1 MNRFCVDYETRS
13 ELDVKKVGGIT
24 YAQHPSTEIMC
35 VGYKINEMKSK
46 IWLPW
51 DDKIPS
57 ELLDA
62 YNDMPEDSRL
72 AHNALFEQCIT
83 AFVMPKYT
91 KKIIHLPPP
100 MWKCSAAK
108 AAAVAIPRDLEGA
121 CLSLNLKIKK
131 NMEGRK
137 LMLKHSKPRSAWV
150 KWTNGGETTVLKD
163 PRKFF
168 DDVDER
174 EIIYNYCRTDV
185 DAEDLL
191 DRSLPDLIPFEREV
205 WILNQYMNLNGV
217 RIDVDTVKRI
227 MKWIKI
233 ETRRLNEELAVVT
246 DRKVRTV
253 NQRDKF
259 LRWISKQGISL
270 PNLQAETVTKL
281 IEMIDKGESKM
292 VRRASNPAAVR
303 EALVIRQQI
312 GKSSLKKYP
321 AMLKRVS
328 MDGRVKDYSM
338 YHGASTGREAGRGLQ
353 LQNLVKGKIKD
364 TDLAI
369 EMIRTSDLEEI
380 RFLYGD
386 LMEVFSSCVRGMIQA
401 SKKRFLYAADYNA
414 IEARVLQWM
423 AGDKAGLKRFRDGI
437 DSYVLLA
444 EKIFACKVTRGTSD
458 GEAMREV
465 GKRGELGAGF
475 GMGGPKFYKTCLK
488 YGATNVTEAL
498 CKRAINIFREVHPE
512 IEAMWK
518 NLEQAVVKAIRKPG
532 RVVTVNKTSWQ
543 VKDGFLW
550 CELPSG
556 RKLAYYKPTVRM
568 EPTPWGEL
576 APKIYHWSVN
586 PKTKKWENASTYGGK
601 LTENVVQATA
611 RDVLMDA
618 AVRLKKHDYTYLFS
632 VHDEAISESED
643 GDIREYEKILM
654 TLPKWADGLP
664 IVAKGWKGPR
674 YAKK

>member
-1 MNRFCVDYETRS
+1 MNRLCIDYETRS
-13 ELDVKKVGGIT
+13 EVNVKQVGGVT

-35 VGYKINEMKSK
+35 VGYKINQSKSR

-51 DDKIPS
+51 ADRIPG

-62 YNDMPEDSRL
+62 FNDAPEDSRL

-83 AFVMPKYT
+83 SFVMPKYT
-91 KKIIHLPPP
+91 KKIRPLPPK

-121 CLSLNLKIKK
+121 CLSLDLKIKK
-131 NMEGRK
+131 NMNGRK
-137 LMLKHSKPRSAWV
+137 LMLKHAKPRSAWL
-150 KWTNGGETTVLKD
+150 KWIASGKTTNIKD
-163 PRKFF
+163 DRKYF
-168 DDVDER
+168 DDEDER
-174 EIIYNYCRTDV
+174 EEIYSYCGTDV

-205 WILNQYMNLNGV
+205 WILNQEMNLRGV
-217 RIDVDTVKRI
+217 RIDVTSVQLI
-227 MKWIKI
+227 MKWIKE
-233 ETRRLNEELAVVT
+233 ETKRLNFELRDITEGRVT
-246 DRKVRTV
+246 TV
-253 NQRDKF
+253 GQRDKF
-259 LRWISKQGISL
+259 LAWIKRQGIAL
-270 PNLQAETVTKL
+270 PNLQAETVTKM
-281 IEMIDKGESKM
+281 IEMIDSGESRM
-292 VRRASNPAAVR
+292 VKQAKNVDKVR
-303 EALVIRQQI
+303 DSLVIRQQI

-321 AMLKRVS
+321 AMLKRIS
-328 MDGRVKDYSM
+328 KDGRVKDYSM

-353 LQNLVKGKIKD
+353 LQNLVKGKIKN

-369 EMIRTSDLEEI
+369 EMINSSTLEEI

-386 LMEVFSSCVRGMIQA
+386 PTEVFSSCVRGMIQA
-401 SKKRFLYAADYNA
+401 SKGCDLFAADYNA

-423 AGDKAGLKRFRDGI
+423 AGDEEGLERFRKGI

-444 EKIFACKVTRGTSD
+444 SKIFGISIEEVTS
-458 GEAMREV
+458 AMREV

-488 YGATNVTEAL
+488 YGATNVTEQL
-498 CKRAINIFREVHPE
+498 CKRAINIFREVHPD
-512 IEAMWK
+512 IEKMWK
-518 NLEQAVVKAIRKPG
+518 NLEMAAIKAVRKPG
-532 RVVTVNKTSWQ
+532 RVVTVNRTSWQ
-543 VKDGFLW
+543 LKDDFLW

-568 EPTPWGEL
+568 EPAPWGEL
-576 APKIYHWSVN
+576 TPKLYHWSVN

-618 AVRLKKHDYTYLFS
+618 AVRLKSEGYTYLFS
-632 VHDEAISESED
+632 VHDEAISESKD
-643 GDIREYEKILM
+643 GNIREYEKILM
-654 TLPKWADGLP
+654 TLPLWADGLP